1 MINHGD
7 KIAVAVSGGKDS
19 ISLLHLMKY
28 YKQNHVEFSLSAI
41 TVDEGIQNYREEAME
56 IATQNC
62 KSQKIEHH
70 VISFKELYGK
80 TLDEIVFQLRKKK
93 EGRLTP
99 CAYCGVLRRK
109 ALNIAARKA
118 NANKVATAHT
128 LDDEIQ
134 TFLLNM
140 LHGDSTKFLS
150 WNPNTNQ
157 GKTKLVDRIKP
168 FCEIP
173 EKETA
178 LYAYAKKIR
187 FQDNPCPYS
196 SHAMR
201 NDVRTFLNRVE
212 DKKAGIKSSILCS
225 MQILGSAAEKRLT
238 NELLNE
244 CDKCG
249 EPTAKD
255 ICRACEMLQTLYEYP

>member
-19 ISLLHLMKY
+19 ISLLHIMNN
-28 YKQNHVEFSLSAI
+28 YKQNHLEFSFSAI
-41 TVDEGIQNYREEAME
+41 TVDEGIQNYREEAIE

-62 KSQKIEHH
+62 KSLKIEHH
-70 VISFKELYGK
+70 IVSYKELYGK
-80 TLDEIVFQLRKKK
+80 TLDEIVSQLGKK

-109 ALNIAARKA
+109 ALNIAARKV

-128 LDDEIQ
+128 LDDEVQ

-178 LYAYAKKIR
+178 LYAYTKKIR
-187 FQDNPCPYS
+187 FQGNPCPYS
-196 SHAMR
+196 SQAMR

-225 MQILGSAAEKRLT
+225 MQILSSATETKVT
-238 NELLNE
+238 NELMNE

-249 EPTAKD
+249 EPTAKN
-255 ICRACEMLQTLYEYP
+255 ICRACEMLQTLYE